1 MGTFQTKYVIKD
13 IKMVNLSSAIPKEIK
28 SEGCFV
34 DCDSLPCQP
43 RLPSGHKYLKYT
55 SKVVRGLHCS
65 CLKTRGSKKVD
76 VEPVFPPHIT

>member
-1 MGTFQTKYVIKD
+1 MGTFQMKYVIKD

-43 RLPSGHKYLKYT
+43 RLPSAT
-55 SKVVRGLHCS
+55 S
-65 CLKTRGSKKVD
+65 
-76 VEPVFPPHIT
+76 I